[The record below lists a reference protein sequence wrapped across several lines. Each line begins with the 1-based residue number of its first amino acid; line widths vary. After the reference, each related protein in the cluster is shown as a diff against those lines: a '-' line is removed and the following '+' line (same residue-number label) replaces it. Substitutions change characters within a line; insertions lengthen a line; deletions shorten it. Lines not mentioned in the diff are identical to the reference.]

1 MSKISAINSIII
13 MVVLDH
19 AAWVG
24 SKQGVFRNWFF
35 LAVVVAHPV
44 NPGDANQHRLNE
56 MIRAAC

>member
-1 MSKISAINSIII
+1 

-24 SKQGVFRNWFF
+24 IKQGVFRHWFF

-56 MIRAAC
+56 IDSRRLLGRVTRV